1 MRSHGVK
8 EARMAIGMAT
18 KKGSF
23 IYVYDEKN
31 RQLFTKSGD
40 LHGYTS
46 STVTV
51 KQGSFLYTLMKKDD
65 RLV

>member
-1 MRSHGVK
+1 
-8 EARMAIGMAT
+8 MAIGMAT

-51 KQGSFLYTLMKKDD
+51 KQGSFLYTYDEKG
-65 RLV
+65 RQVGVTSAR

>member
-1 MRSHGVK
+1 
-8 EARMAIGMAT
+8 MAIGMAT

>member
-1 MRSHGVK
+1 
-8 EARMAIGMAT
+8 MAIGMAV

-23 IYVYDEKN
+23 IYVYNEKN
-31 RQLFTKSGD
+31 RQIFIKSGD

-51 KQGSFLYTLMKKDD
+51 KNGAFLYTYNEKGQQVGVTSA
-65 RLV
+65 R